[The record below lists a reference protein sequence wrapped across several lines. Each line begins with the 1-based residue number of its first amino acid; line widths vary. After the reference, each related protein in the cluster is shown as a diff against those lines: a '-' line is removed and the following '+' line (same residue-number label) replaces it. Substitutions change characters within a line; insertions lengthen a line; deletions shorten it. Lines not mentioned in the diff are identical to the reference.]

1 MATYNGILRDNS
13 TFTEFTITPAFA
25 TTFTFGT
32 DASVTVTVTPNSGYE
47 ITEAKIFYGG
57 MEETSMNIQSDGTWT
72 YDITDADVSSMVHS
86 GNRYIAD
93 IYVDGQTIP
102 TPPPR
107 KDFFTIYK
115 PTSQNMDTID
125 NAIVVDWS
133 SATAQ
138 DIMKYFISY
147 KRFRCN
153 VPTDGDT
160 ELKAGPV
167 DFNEL
172 APYTT
177 SKTFDIDCGTIEVP
191 ELSHTL
197 VDYSPYTQV
206 RIFMPFCGFEYLD
219 VEKVMGHNLH
229 LVYSVDVITGK
240 CLAKIYIDITTPE
253 SCYYQFAGTIATD
266 EPFNQGDDYKGF
278 GEAISITVLGDLQPY
293 LVISTAKTLEGNL
306 AAYEGYPTAE
316 VIPLYQLDGFVKYDS
331 VIMSGIPSYCT
342 KRELNEI
349 EELLK
354 SGVIAT
360 LQTNSNGGNSND
372 NS

>member
-1 MATYNGILRDNS
+1 MATYEGILRNNS

-25 TTFTFGT
+25 TRFHFGT
-32 DASVTVTVTPNSGYE
+32 DRSVLVTVIPNTGYE
-47 ITEAKIFYGG
+47 ITEAKIFYG
-57 MEETSMNIQSDGTWT
+57 SMDESNMQLQSDGTWT
-72 YDITDADVSSMVHS
+72 YEITDVDINSAVHS
-86 GNRYIAD
+86 NNRYVFD
-93 IYVDGQTIP
+93 IYVDGQQSP

-160 ELKAGPV
+160 DLKAGPV

-177 SKTFDIDCGTIEVP
+177 TKVFDIDCGTVEVP

-206 RIFMPFCGFEYLD
+206 RLFMPFCGFEYLD
-219 VEKVMGHNLH
+219 VEKVMGHHLH

-240 CLAKIYIDITTPE
+240 CLAKVYIDITTPE

-266 EPFNQGDDYKGF
+266 EPFSQGDDYKGF

-316 VIPLYQLDGFVKYDS
+316 VIPLGQLDGFVKYDS
-331 VIMSGIPSYCT
+331 VIMSGLPSFCT

-360 LQTNSNGGNSND
+360 SQRGESND
-372 NS
+372 NR

>member
-1 MATYNGILRDNS
+1 MATYDGILRNNS

-25 TTFTFGT
+25 ATFQFGT
-32 DASVTVTVTPNSGYE
+32 DLSVVVTVTPNTGYE

-57 MEETSMNIQSDGTWT
+57 MDESNMQLQGDGTWT
-72 YDITDADVSSMVHS
+72 YEITDADISSAVHS
-86 GNRYIAD
+86 GNRYVFD
-93 IYVDGQTIP
+93 IYVDGQQPP
-102 TPPPR
+102 TTPPR

-160 ELKAGPV
+160 DLKAGPV

-177 SKTFDIDCGTIEVP
+177 TKVFDIDCGTIEVP

-206 RIFMPFCGFEYLD
+206 RLFMPFCGFEYLD
-219 VEKVMGHNLH
+219 VEKVMGHHLH

-240 CLAKIYIDITTPE
+240 CLAKVYIDITTPE

-266 EPFNQGDDYKGF
+266 EPFSQGDDYKGF

-316 VIPLYQLDGFVKYDS
+316 VIPLWQLDGFVKYDS

-342 KRELNEI
+342 KRELSEI

-360 LQTNSNGGNSND
+360 SQRGGSND
-372 NS
+372 NR

>member
-1 MATYNGILRDNS
+1 MATYKGVLKDNS
-13 TFTEFTITPAFA
+13 TFTEFTIFPPFSR
-25 TTFTFGT
+25 TFQFGT

-57 MEETSMNIQSDGTWT
+57 MEETSMNIQSDNSWT
-72 YDITDADVSSMVHS
+72 YEITEADLSSMVHS
-86 GNRYIAD
+86 GDRYIVD
-93 IYVDGQTIP
+93 IYIDGQAIP

-160 ELKAGPV
+160 NLKAGPV

-206 RIFMPFCGFEYLD
+206 RMFMPFCGFEYLD
-219 VEKVMGHNLH
+219 VEKVMGHHLH

-266 EPFNQGDDYKGF
+266 EPFSQGDDYKGF

-354 SGVIAT
+354 SGGIAT
-360 LQTNSNGGNSND
+360 LQTNSNGGNGND